1 MRGRWGARVATGG
14 PSVRYRKYAVLVSVL
29 LVSLL
34 LLSLGTRGGGIGRPG
49 ELLAFF
55 ITPLQAAL
63 SKVQSSAFGAWSAYL
78 DWKNARRENQALREE
93 LERLRIQ
100 SLQVEDTQRENLR
113 LRRLLALR
121 ERLPLSTLAG
131 EVIAKEWG
139 GWVRSVTV
147 NRGRS
152 DGVAR
157 LTPAIVP
164 EGLLGRVVEV
174 RARAAVIQLLNDPS
188 SAAAVMVQRTRT
200 AGVAEGEPGGAVRLK
215 FMARDGGGVQVGDL
229 IVTSG
234 LGGVF
239 PKGLPVGR
247 VIAVE
252 DKGSALFHYARLAP
266 VVDFARVEEVLLL
279 MGQTGADLLPHFS
292 LEPGA

>member
-1 MRGRWGARVATGG
+1 MRGGRAWEPR
-14 PSVRYRKYAVLVSVL
+14 VRYRKYALLVVVL

-34 LLSLGTRGGGIGRPG
+34 LLSLGTRGGGAGRPAAVVAA
-49 ELLAFF
+49 L
-55 ITPLQAAL
+55 ITPLEAGLAKIQRSTL
-63 SKVQSSAFGAWSAYL
+63 GVWNAYR
-78 DWKNARRENQALREE
+78 DWKNVRRENQALRTEV
-93 LERLRIQ
+93 ERLRIQ
-100 SLQVEDTQRENLR
+100 SLQVEDTRQENLR

-121 ERLPLSTLAG
+121 NRLPLSTLAG

-147 NRGRS
+147 NRGQR
-152 DGVAR
+152 DGIAR
-157 LTPAIVP
+157 LTPAIAP

-174 RARAAVIQLLNDPS
+174 RARASVIQLLNDPT
-188 SAAAVMVQRTRT
+188 SAVAVMVQRTRT
-200 AGVAEGEPGGAVRLK
+200 AGVVEGEPGGAVRLK
-215 FMARDGGGVQVGDL
+215 FMTRDGGGVEVGDL
-229 IVTSG
+229 VVTSG

-252 DKGSALFHYARLAP
+252 DKGSSALFHYARLAP

-279 MGQTGADLLPHFS
+279 TGQTGADLSAHFQPPP
-292 LEPGA
+292 ET

>member
-1 MRGRWGARVATGG
+1 MG
-14 PSVRYRKYAVLVSVL
+14 YRKYVVLVSVL
-29 LVSLL
+29 LVCLL
-34 LLSLGTRGGGIGRPG
+34 LLSLGRRGGDTGRPG
-49 ELLAFF
+49 ELVAFVM
-55 ITPLQAAL
+55 TPLQVAL
-63 SKVQSSAFGAWSAYL
+63 SKIQSTAFGGWSIYL
-78 DWKNARRENQALREE
+78 DWKNVRRENQALREE
-93 LERLRIQ
+93 LERLRIE
-100 SLQVEDTQRENLR
+100 SLQVEDTQRENVR
-113 LRRLLALR
+113 LRHLLALR

-152 DGVAR
+152 DGVGR

-188 SAAAVMVQRTRT
+188 SAVAVMVQRTRT

-215 FMARDGGGVQVGDL
+215 FLARDGGGVQVGDL

-247 VIAVE
+247 VITVE
-252 DKGSALFHYARLAP
+252 DRGSALFHYARLAP
-266 VVDFARVEEVLLL
+266 LADFARVEEVLLL
-279 MGQTGADLLPHFS
+279 TGQTGADLLRHFS
-292 LEPGA
+292 PLPES

>member
-1 MRGRWGARVATGG
+1 MKYRRYVLLG
-14 PSVRYRKYAVLVSVL
+14 SVF
-29 LVSLL
+29 LVSLF
-34 LLSLGTRGGGIGRPG
+34 LLSMGTRGGGAGRPAD
-49 ELLAFF
+49 LVAVF
-55 ITPLQAAL
+55 ITPLEATLAKIQRSAL
-63 SKVQSSAFGAWSAYL
+63 GVWTAYR
-78 DWKNARRENQALREE
+78 DWKNVRRENQTLRAEV
-93 LERLRIQ
+93 ERLRIQ
-100 SLQVEDTQRENLR
+100 SLQVEETHRENFR

-121 ERLPLSTLAG
+121 DRLPLSALAG

-147 NRGRS
+147 NLGRN
-152 DGVAR
+152 DGIAR

-164 EGLLGRVVEV
+164 EGLLGRVVKV
-174 RARAAVIQLLNDPS
+174 RARAAVIQLLNDPA
-188 SAAAVMVQRTRT
+188 SAVAVMVQRTRT

-247 VIAVE
+247 VTAVE
-252 DKGSALFHYARLAP
+252 DKGSALFHYALLAP
-266 VVDFARVEEVLLL
+266 VTDFARVEEVLLL
-279 MGQTGADLLPHFS
+279 TEQTGADLFPHFLS
-292 LEPGA
+292 PPES

>member
-1 MRGRWGARVATGG
+1 MK
-14 PSVRYRKYAVLVSVL
+14 YRKYVVLVSVL
-29 LVSLL
+29 LGSLL
-34 LLSLGTRGGGIGRPG
+34 LLSLGTPGGGIGRPG

-55 ITPLQAAL
+55 ITPLQAVL
-63 SKVQSSAFGAWSAYL
+63 SKIQSSAFGVWSTYL
-78 DWKNARRENQALREE
+78 DWKNVRSENQALRAEVE
-93 LERLRIQ
+93 QLRIQ
-100 SLQVEDTQRENLR
+100 SLQVEEAQRENLR

-121 ERLPLSTLAG
+121 DRLPLSTLAG

-157 LTPAIVP
+157 LTPVIVP

-188 SAAAVMVQRTRT
+188 SAVAVMVQRTRT
-200 AGVAEGEPGGAVRLK
+200 SGVAEGEPGGAVRMK
-215 FMARDGGGVQVGDL
+215 FMARDGGGLQVGDL

-252 DKGSALFHYARLAP
+252 DKGSALFHYARLHP
-266 VVDFARVEEVLLL
+266 VADFARVEEVLLL
-279 MGQTGADLLPHFS
+279 TGQTGGDLLPHFS
-292 LEPGA
+292 LEPGV

>member
-1 MRGRWGARVATGG
+1 MKYR
-14 PSVRYRKYAVLVSVL
+14 RYALLVLVL

-34 LLSLGTRGGGIGRPG
+34 LLSLGTLGGGAGRPADLVAA
-49 ELLAFF
+49 LL
-55 ITPLQAAL
+55 TPLEAGLAKLQRSAL
-63 SKVQSSAFGAWSAYL
+63 GVWTTYR
-78 DWKNARRENQALREE
+78 DWKDLRRENAALRAEV
-93 LERLRIQ
+93 ERLRIE
-100 SLQVEDTQRENLR
+100 SLQVEDTRQENLR

-121 ERLPLSTLAG
+121 DHLPLSALAG

-147 NRGRS
+147 NRGRR
-152 DGVAR
+152 DGIAR

-174 RARAAVIQLLNDPS
+174 RPHAAVIQLLNDPA
-188 SAAAVMVQRTRT
+188 SAVAVMVQRTRT
-200 AGVAEGEPGGAVRLK
+200 AGVVEGEPGGTVRLK
-215 FMARDGGGVQVGDL
+215 FMGRDGGGVEVGDL
-229 IVTSG
+229 VVTSG

-247 VIAVE
+247 VTAVE
-252 DKGSALFHYARLAP
+252 EKGSALFHYALLAP

-279 MGQTGADLLPHFS
+279 TSQTSADLLSHFLS
-292 LEPGA
+292 PPET

>member
-1 MRGRWGARVATGG
+1 MK
-14 PSVRYRKYAVLVSVL
+14 YRKYALLVSVL

-34 LLSLGTRGGGIGRPG
+34 LLSLGTREGGTRRPG
-49 ELLAFF
+49 ELVAAF

-63 SKVQSSAFGAWSAYL
+63 AKIQRSALGLWTVYV
-78 DWKNARRENQALREE
+78 DWKNLRSENRALRAEV
-93 LERLRIQ
+93 ERLRLQ
-100 SLQVEDTQRENLR
+100 SLQVEDTQKENLR
-113 LRRLLALR
+113 LRRLLALGD
-121 ERLPLSTLAG
+121 RLPLKTLAG

-139 GWVRSVTV
+139 GWVRSLTV
-147 NRGRS
+147 NRGKR
-152 DGVAR
+152 DGIPR
-157 LTPAIVP
+157 LAPAVVP

-188 SAAAVMVQRTRT
+188 SAVAVMVQRTRT

-247 VIAVE
+247 VTAVE
-252 DKGSALFHYARLAP
+252 DKGSALFHYALIAP
-266 VVDFARVEEVLLL
+266 VADFARVEEVLLL
-279 MGQTGADLLPHFS
+279 TGQTGADLSPHFPAS
-292 LEPGA
+292 PET

>member
-1 MRGRWGARVATGG
+1 MKYR
-14 PSVRYRKYAVLVSVL
+14 RYVLLVSVL
-29 LVSLL
+29 LVSLF
-34 LLSLGTRGGGIGRPG
+34 LLSLGTRGGGAGRPAD
-49 ELLAFF
+49 LLAVL
-55 ITPLQAAL
+55 ITPLEATLA
-63 SKVQSSAFGAWSAYL
+63 KVQRSALGVWTTYR
-78 DWKNARRENQALREE
+78 DWKNVRRENQALRGEV
-93 LERLRIQ
+93 ERLRIQ

-121 ERLPLSTLAG
+121 DRLPLSALAG

-147 NRGRS
+147 NRGRR
-152 DGVAR
+152 DGIAR

-174 RARAAVIQLLNDPS
+174 RARAAVIQLLNDPA
-188 SAAAVMVQRTRT
+188 SAVAVMVQRTRT

-229 IVTSG
+229 VVTSG

-247 VIAVE
+247 VAAVE
-252 DKGSALFHYARLAP
+252 DKGSALFHYALLAP
-266 VVDFARVEEVLLL
+266 VADFARVEEVLLL
-279 MGQTGADLLPHFS
+279 TGQTGADLFSHF
-292 LEPGA
+292 LTPPET